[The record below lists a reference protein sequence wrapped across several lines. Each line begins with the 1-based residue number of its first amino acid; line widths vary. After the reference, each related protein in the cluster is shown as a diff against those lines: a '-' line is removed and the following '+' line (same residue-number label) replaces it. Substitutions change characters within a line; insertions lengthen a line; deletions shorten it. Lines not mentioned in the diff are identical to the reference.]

1 MEVDLRPKT
10 DVCVRALTADFT
22 RLYFNVV
29 CLLFHCW
36 CHAVV
41 IICLANN
48 SPSERQIS
56 YVVSGDF

>member
-1 MEVDLRPKT
+1 MEVVPRWKT
-10 DVCVRALTADFT
+10 EVRVGALTVDFT

-41 IICLANN
+41 II
-48 SPSERQIS
+48 
-56 YVVSGDF
+56 VSRIIHLLSVRFQV